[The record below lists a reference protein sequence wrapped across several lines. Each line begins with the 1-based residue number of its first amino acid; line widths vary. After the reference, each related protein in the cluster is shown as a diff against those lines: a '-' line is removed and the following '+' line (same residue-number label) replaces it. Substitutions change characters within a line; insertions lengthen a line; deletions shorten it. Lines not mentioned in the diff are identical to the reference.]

1 MIRTYVRSTVSV
13 IAVAAVL
20 SGCSLFHHHDNYYS
34 QAVESRPLEVPP
46 DLEAPPATNELNVPP
61 AGGASASSAA
71 AAPAGASST
80 QSMTPPPSGALA
92 SSSVALTGAGL
103 HVADSVDH
111 TYERVGVA
119 LDRAQLGTVSE
130 RDATGH
136 SYTLE
141 VSGLRA
147 TTTSVEPAP
156 EHHWYSRILHPFGG
170 GNSSSSASNSQP
182 VSGRLTVKVI
192 GEGDGSRVD
201 VEGTSN
207 DSSST
212 EAARRV
218 LDALRDR
225 LS

>member
-1 MIRTYVRSTVSV
+1 VIRTYVRSTVSV
-13 IAVAAVL
+13 IAVATVL

-34 QAVESRPLEVPP
+34 KAVESRPLEVPP

-61 AGGASASSAA
+61 GGGAIATTTP
-71 AAPAGASST
+71 APAGTSST
-80 QSMTPPPSGALA
+80 ESMTSPPAGAPA

-111 TYERVGVA
+111 TYQRVGVA

-130 RDATGH
+130 RDAAGH

-147 TTTSVEPAP
+147 ATTSSEPTP

-170 GNSSSSASNSQP
+170 NSSSSPSNSQP

-201 VEGTSN
+201 VEGSSN

>member
-34 QAVESRPLEVPP
+34 KAVESRPLEVPP
-46 DLEAPPATNELNVPP
+46 DLDAPPPTNELNVPP
-61 AGGASASSAA
+61 ASGTTASAA
-71 AAPAGASST
+71 APSSTEPMTSPPAGTPAASNVT
-80 QSMTPPPSGALA
+80 
-92 SSSVALTGAGL
+92 LTGAGL

-111 TYERVGVA
+111 TWQRVGVA

-147 TTTSVEPAP
+147 ATAPAPAP
-156 EHHWYSRILHPFGG
+156 EHHWYTRILHPFGG
-170 GNSSSSASNSQP
+170 GGSSSATNSQP
-182 VSGRLTVKVI
+182 VSGRLNVKVI
-192 GEGDGSRVD
+192 SEGDGSRVD
-201 VEGTSN
+201 VEGASN
-207 DSSST
+207 DTSST

-225 LS
+225 LT

>member
-1 MIRTYVRSTVSV
+1 VIRTYVRSTVSV

-34 QAVESRPLEVPP
+34 KAVESRPLEVPP

-61 AGGASASSAA
+61 GGGATATTTAA
-71 AAPAGASST
+71 PVGTTSTESMTSPPAGA
-80 QSMTPPPSGALA
+80 PA

-111 TYERVGVA
+111 TYQRVGVA

-147 TTTSVEPAP
+147 TTTSAEPTP

-170 GNSSSSASNSQP
+170 GNSSSSASSSQP

-201 VEGTSN
+201 VEGTSS

>member
-1 MIRTYVRSTVSV
+1 VIRTYVRNTVSV
-13 IAVAAVL
+13 VAVAAVL
-20 SGCSLFHHHDNYYS
+20 GGCSLFRHHDNYYS
-34 QAVESRPLEVPP
+34 KAEEARPLEVPP
-46 DLEAPPATNELNVPP
+46 DLEAPPAANELNVP
-61 AGGASASSAA
+61 SASGATATASSTSATSMTSPPS
-71 AAPAGASST
+71 AAPAAS
-80 QSMTPPPSGALA
+80 G
-92 SSSVALTGAGL
+92 VALTGAGL

-111 TYERVGVA
+111 TWERVGVA

-147 TTTSVEPAP
+147 TTTPAPEP
-156 EHHWYSRILHPFGG
+156 EHHWYTRILHPFGG
-170 GNSSSSASNSQP
+170 GNSGASASSSQP

-192 GEGDGSRVD
+192 GDGDGSRVD
-201 VEGTSN
+201 VEGASN
-207 DSSST
+207 DTSST

>member
-13 IAVAAVL
+13 LAVATVL

-34 QAVESRPLEVPP
+34 NAVESRPLEVPP
-46 DLEAPPATNELNVPP
+46 DLEAPPAANELNVPP
-61 AGGASASSAA
+61 GGGATATS
-71 AAPAGASST
+71 AAPAAVSST
-80 QSMTPPPSGALA
+80 QAMTSPPSGVVAA
-92 SSSVALTGAGL
+92 SSVALTGAGL

-147 TTTSVEPAP
+147 TTTSAEPAP
-156 EHHWYSRILHPFGG
+156 EHHWYTRILHPFGG
-170 GNSSSSASNSQP
+170 SGGSSASNSQP

-192 GEGDGSRVD
+192 GDGDGSRVD
-201 VEGTSN
+201 VEGSSN

>member
-34 QAVESRPLEVPP
+34 KAVESRPLEVPP

-61 AGGASASSAA
+61 GGGAIATTTTAAPIGTSSTESMTSP
-71 AAPAGASST
+71 PAGA
-80 QSMTPPPSGALA
+80 PA

-111 TYERVGVA
+111 TYTRVGVA

-147 TTTSVEPAP
+147 TTTSSEPTP

-170 GNSSSSASNSQP
+170 GNSSSSASSSQP

-207 DSSST
+207 DSSSA

>member
-1 MIRTYVRSTVSV
+1 VIRTYVRNSVSV
-13 IAVAAVL
+13 IAVAAAL
-20 SGCSLFHHHDNYYS
+20 GGCSLFHHHDNYYS
-34 QAVESRPLEVPP
+34 KAVEARPLEVPP
-46 DLEAPPATNELNVPP
+46 DLDTPPATNELNVPTV
-61 AGGASASSAA
+61 GGAAATTSSSASSSVSSMTSP
-71 AAPAGASST
+71 PAGTPAAS
-80 QSMTPPPSGALA
+80 G
-92 SSSVALTGAGL
+92 VALTGAGL

-111 TYERVGVA
+111 TWQRVGVA

-147 TTTSVEPAP
+147 TAAPAPEP
-156 EHHWYSRILHPFGG
+156 EHHWYTRILHPFGG
-170 GNSSSSASNSQP
+170 GNSSSASNSQP

-192 GEGDGSRVD
+192 GDGDGSRVD

-207 DSSST
+207 DTSAT

>member
-13 IAVAAVL
+13 VAVAAVL
-20 SGCSLFHHHDNYYS
+20 SGCSLFRHHDNYYS
-34 QAVESRPLEVPP
+34 KAEESRPLEVPP
-46 DLEAPPATNELNVPP
+46 DLEAPPAANELNVPP
-61 AGGASASSAA
+61 AGGAAVSTSSPAPAPSSTASMTAP
-71 AAPAGASST
+71 PAGA
-80 QSMTPPPSGALA
+80 PAASG
-92 SSSVALTGAGL
+92 VALTGAGL

-111 TYERVGVA
+111 TWERVGVA

-130 RDATGH
+130 RDSTGH

-141 VSGLRA
+141 VAGLRA
-147 TTTSVEPAP
+147 TAAPAPEP
-156 EHHWYSRILHPFGG
+156 EHHWYNRILHPFGG
-170 GNSSSSASNSQP
+170 GSSSSSASNSQP

-201 VEGTSN
+201 VEGASN
-207 DSSST
+207 DSSSA

-225 LS
+225 LT